1 MRKREGNKYRDV
13 SRFDPPTHSKQY
25 RQKLREYN
33 KKRIKMKKKYLRN
46 RHANT
51 KKEQFAAII

>member
-25 RQKLREYN
+25 RQKIREYN
-33 KKRIKMKKKYLRN
+33 KKRIKMKKNIYETAMQTL
-46 RHANT
+46 
-51 KKEQFAAII
+51 KKSSLLQ